1 LKPPENPDKRLL
13 DFSNLKGARAM
24 RTLTSLLLLA
34 GLLLV
39 KTANAQSWNFQDA
52 AVGELPQG
60 WTATKTGEG
69 PGSVWKVL
77 EDATAPSGN
86 KVLAQV
92 SPDGPDA
99 LFNLCLASATK
110 FQDLDLKL
118 SLKPR
123 EGKLDQGGGPVW
135 RCQDKDNYY
144 VARLNPLEGDFRLFH
159 VVKGK
164 RMILGKPVKVS
175 EPAGQW
181 HTIRIVH
188 VGKHIECYL
197 NDKKLIE
204 QDDDTL
210 HEPGMIGLWTKADAV
225 TSFDSVS
232 AAAAKK

>member
-1 LKPPENPDKRLL
+1 MRLWT
-13 DFSNLKGARAM
+13 AQ
-24 RTLTSLLLLA
+24 T
-34 GLLLV
+34 LLLV
-39 KTANAQSWNFQDA
+39 GVLFSSTARGESWDFQNAT
-52 AVGELPQG
+52 VGELPRG

-77 EDATAPSGN
+77 EDPSAPVGN

-99 LFNLCLASATK
+99 LFNLCLASGTK
-110 FQDLDLKL
+110 YGDIDLKI

-144 VARLNPLEGDFRLFH
+144 IARLNPLEGDFRLFH

-164 RMILGKPVKVS
+164 RMIIGKPVKAS
-175 EPAGQW
+175 EPSGQW

-188 VGKHIECYL
+188 IGNHIECYL

-204 QDDDTL
+204 QDDDAL
-210 HEPGMIGLWTKADAV
+210 RDPGMIGLWTKADAV
-225 TSFDSVS
+225 TSFDGVSVM
-232 AAAAKK
+232 AVKK